1 MSTAVTTVVDT
12 VPERRVPKVQTSWGV
27 EFAAFEGNPDF
38 VLSLARGLRVIES
51 FHRHSE
57 GLSIAELSRL
67 TKLSRAAVR
76 RILITLQLLGHVHAD
91 GRSYQLRNRAIGL
104 GAS

>member
-1 MSTAVTTVVDT
+1 MSTVATVLEA
-12 VPERRVPKVQTSWGV
+12 VPERRVPKIQTSWGA

-51 FHRHSE
+51 FHTHSE

-76 RILITLQLLGHVHAD
+76 RILITLQLLGHVYAD
-91 GRSYQLRNRAIGL
+91 GRSYQLRNRAVGF